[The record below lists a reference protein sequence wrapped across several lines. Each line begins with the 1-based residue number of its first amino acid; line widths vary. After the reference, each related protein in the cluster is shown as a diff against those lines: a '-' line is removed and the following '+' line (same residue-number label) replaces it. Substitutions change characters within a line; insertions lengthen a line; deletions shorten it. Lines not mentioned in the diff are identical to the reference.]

1 MKVKVQN
8 RDDPSIVIIYNDV
21 SSIQEE
27 FDENGLICN
36 QIVMM
41 NGETATFPKM
51 DWKVFYQGWIEW

>member
-8 RDDPSIVIIYNDV
+8 KHDERQIVYYDNA

-27 FDENGLICN
+27 FSENGLLCH

-51 DWKVFYQGWIEW
+51 DWRVFYQGWIEW